1 MSFFD
6 NLFGNGSS
14 SANKYAG
21 AAKNE
26 LLAAGT
32 NANTRLNPYAQQ
44 GLAASDHYGALLGL
58 QGQQVAQNH
67 YGNFQADPFTQAM
80 GVGGTYQASPGY
92 QWQLGQGLNAV
103 DSSAASKGLLGSGAT
118 LKAEEEYGQGLANQD
133 YQQWLG
139 NLSSTYDNYLGNL
152 AGQANTGVNTA
163 TQQGNN
169 QLTSAGA
176 GALQTAQ
183 IGANKTAGANG
194 LAGLIP
200 AAAVGTGRQ
209 GDTSEFEALNG
220 SFLQRGRRTR
230 RQPRRPD
237 FVRPGRCGAEREG
250 ARSRHQ

>member
-194 LAGLIP
+194 LAGLLTGAIQS
-200 AAAVGTGRQ
+200 GTNAYKAYKG
-209 GDTSEFEALNG
+209 
-220 SFLQRGRRTR
+220 
-230 RQPRRPD
+230 
-237 FVRPGRCGAEREG
+237 V
-250 ARSRHQ
+250 

>member
-32 NANTRLNPYAQQ
+32 NANTRLNPFAQQ
-44 GLAASDHYGALLGL
+44 GLSASDHYGALARPAG
-58 QGQQVAQNH
+58 H
-67 YGNFQADPFTQAM
+67 RSFSRRIISNFQADPFTQAM

-92 QWQLGQGLNAV
+92 QWQLGQGLNAI
-103 DSSAASKGLLGSGAT
+103 DSSAASKGLLGSGDT
-118 LKAEEEYGQGLANQD
+118 LKAEQEYGQGLANQD

-139 NLSSTYDNYLGNL
+139 NLSSTYNNYLGNL

-176 GALQTAQ
+176 GAQLHGPDRRQQDCGRERAG
-183 IGANKTAGANG
+183 GADWQRGRH
-194 LAGLIP
+194 
-200 AAAVGTGRQ
+200 GRQ
-209 GDTSEFEALNG
+209 G
-220 SFLQRGRRTR
+220 TR
-230 RQPRRPD
+230 RSLRR
-237 FVRPGRCGAEREG
+237 
-250 ARSRHQ
+250 